1 MCEGTGNS
9 EWRGV
14 GAEQS
19 FSLFNSTTAELVK
32 IMKRNVTAYMIGIL
46 LLSAVGASAQLA
58 WQEKLRRELPLL
70 GHRNWI
76 VIADSAYP
84 LQTAPGI
91 ETVYVD
97 GDQLEV
103 TTAVL
108 AELAKVKHVRPV
120 IFTDAELKFVP
131 EKNAPGIAEYRAGL
145 EKVLAGKA
153 AQALPHEQ
161 IIGRLD
167 EAGKTF
173 KVLLFKTK
181 LTLPYTSVFLQLDCG
196 YWSAE
201 AEKELRDAMRK

>member
-1 MCEGTGNS
+1 
-9 EWRGV
+9 
-14 GAEQS
+14 
-19 FSLFNSTTAELVK
+19 
-32 IMKRNVTAYMIGIL
+32 MKRMVAVYMVGVL
-46 LLSAVGASAQLA
+46 LLGAVGAAAQSAQTG
-58 WQEKLRRELPLL
+58 WKERLRAALPLL

-97 GDQLEV
+97 GDQLDV

-145 EKVLAGKA
+145 EKVLTQKA
-153 AQALPHEQ
+153 VQSLPHEQ

-173 KVLLFKTK
+173 KVLIFKTK

>member
-1 MCEGTGNS
+1 
-9 EWRGV
+9 
-14 GAEQS
+14 
-19 FSLFNSTTAELVK
+19 
-32 IMKRNVTAYMIGIL
+32 MKRRVAAYMVGVL
-46 LLSAVGASAQLA
+46 LLGAVGASAQSA
-58 WQEKLRRELPLL
+58 WLEKLRGYLPVL

-91 ETVYVD
+91 ETFYVA

-103 TTAVL
+103 TRAVL

-120 IFTDAELKFVP
+120 IYTDAELKFVP

-145 EKVLAGKA
+145 EKVLAEKPVL
-153 AQALPHEQ
+153 ALPHEQ

-173 KVLLFKTK
+173 KVLVFKTK

-196 YWSAE
+196 YWSGE
-201 AEKELRDAMRK
+201 SEKELREAMRQ